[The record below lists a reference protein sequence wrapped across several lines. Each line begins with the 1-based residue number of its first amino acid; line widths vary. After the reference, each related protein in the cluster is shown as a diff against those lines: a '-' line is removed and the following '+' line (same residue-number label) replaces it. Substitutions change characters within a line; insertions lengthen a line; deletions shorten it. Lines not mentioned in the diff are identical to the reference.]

1 MMKMCSKKLPGLD
14 KVLIRQYDFLDKS
27 KPAKI
32 LLGFDLMIKNLVGSL
47 PEGAPKPDPK
57 QMAKDY
63 LAKLKMKVKKL
74 KETKV
79 SPGDLTDP
87 VANAPDL
94 SEGKA
99 GKLPPIDKPEP

>member
-1 MMKMCSKKLPGLD
+1 MKLCSKKLPGLD

-63 LAKLKMKVKKL
+63 LTKLKMKVKKL
-74 KETKV
+74 KKTKV